1 MCTCLKLASACVR
14 ALLDKN
20 VGRIARIRNA
30 FLMLPNDEVI
40 SLSPLPWELIDVFSG
55 DPDPNPELNA
65 NTKPTPNPNTD
76 QVADCIPSALAP
88 QACVS

>member
-1 MCTCLKLASACVR
+1 
-14 ALLDKN
+14 
-20 VGRIARIRNA
+20 
-30 FLMLPNDEVI
+30 MLPNDEVI

-55 DPDPNPELNA
+55 DPDPNPMLNA

-88 QACVS
+88 QACGSQRLWIAG